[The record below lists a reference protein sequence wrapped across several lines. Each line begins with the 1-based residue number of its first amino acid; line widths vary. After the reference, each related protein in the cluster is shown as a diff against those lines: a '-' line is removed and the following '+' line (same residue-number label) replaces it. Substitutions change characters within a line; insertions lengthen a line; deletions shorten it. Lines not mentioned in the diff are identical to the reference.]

1 MKNSTVINS
10 YNSLETLD
18 SYEIGKVY
26 SFYLHNSSINKLTK
40 ISKSDYAKYVKRLEK
55 AITQHPE
62 IESSKGQYF
71 NYTRAVG
78 IVIDKVQSNSPKRAD
93 YIVVMFKTKSNE
105 CIINKY
111 SVNTCDVFTNDK
123 DIVTPAAAIKFEKIK

>member
-10 YNSLETLD
+10 YNSLATLD

-78 IVIDKVQSNSPKRAD
+78 IVIDKVKSGSPKISD
-93 YIVVMFKTKSNE
+93 NLIVMFKTKSNE
-105 CIINKY
+105 CVVNKY
-111 SVNTCDVFTNDK
+111 SVNTYNVFTNDK
-123 DIVTPAAAIKFEKIK
+123 DFVIPAATIKFNKIK